1 MNKIGGGGGGASRS
15 PETKQTRVS
24 LENMLVPEIKAEKK
38 SGFATSGDEESS
50 GLSEEE
56 GVKEVVRRKEKR
68 NIVKT
73 LQEPESQIHSNN
85 NSSHISV
92 QSNIKTT
99 NPPKPSPPSPKP
111 PPPPTQ

>member
-1 MNKIGGGGGGASRS
+1 MKSVNKINGGGGGGVSRS

-24 LENMLVPEIKAEKK
+24 LENMLIPEIKGEKK

-56 GVKEVVRRKEKR
+56 EVVRRKEKR

-111 PPPPTQ
+111 PPTQ